1 MANVCK
7 RVPIFCGLFLLFFF
21 CRPVSATA
29 NELTITPQE
38 VDGQRV
44 TTSDVTLPLD
54 GRQHNLTLS
63 VTNFSEQNQLFRYQG
78 VQAMTDAKGQLT
90 YGTTGSFATEV
101 LVSFEQLF
109 PEASLEMQAGETKEI
124 ALNFALP
131 QIAEGEALGA
141 LQFRSQEGTYG
152 LPMKLAGTKGLPKA
166 TLAVTKIA
174 GELVEN
180 LPALKITIANSTPL
194 AVVDEPVNLT
204 VVHSQFF
211 GLVKK
216 SWQIKLADVTWAPNG
231 ELNYPISMNGTALPS
246 GNYQITGT
254 IGEKV
259 GQANVNESFTL
270 TRAQAAAINQQA
282 PAVNDATLRWGI
294 PVLIG
299 LTVILI
305 LVITVALRQNRK
317 RRISQQ

>member
-1 MANVCK
+1 
-7 RVPIFCGLFLLFFF
+7 
-21 CRPVSATA
+21 
-29 NELTITPQE
+29 
-38 VDGQRV
+38 
-44 TTSDVTLPLD
+44 
-54 GRQHNLTLS
+54 
-63 VTNFSEQNQLFRYQG
+63 
-78 VQAMTDAKGQLT
+78 MTDAKGQLT

-180 LPALKITIANSTPL
+180 LPALKVTIANSTPL
-194 AVVDEPVNLT
+194 AVADEPVNLT

-231 ELNYPISMNGTALPS
+231 ELNYPISMNGMALPS